1 MCLLPFPHAS
11 VTRRAKSFT
20 RTELDP
26 HAEDAP
32 SKSARK
38 RHMHALQ
45 NLGDRLAELEPDQ
58 WRQLELPEGLVE
70 ALTELHR
77 LKAHEARRRQMQFI
91 GKLMRELDPAPIE
104 AQLERW
110 EAGTRAHKAA
120 FRAAERWRERLL
132 QEAGALTELLQERPK
147 LAGTGLETLIEQA
160 RSATTPARRSAA
172 ARQLFRRIHEE
183 LLLIHKAN

>member
-1 MCLLPFPHAS
+1 

-20 RTELDP
+20 RTDLDP
-26 HAEDAP
+26 QADDTL

-45 NLGDRLAELEPDQ
+45 NLGDRLAGLEPARWQ
-58 WRQLELPEGLVE
+58 ELALPEALLD
-70 ALTELHR
+70 ALTELRR

-91 GKLMRELDPAPIE
+91 GKLMRELDPAPIV

-110 EAGTRAHKAA
+110 EAGSSIQKAA

-132 QEAGALTELLQERPK
+132 EQTDALAQLLQERPA
-147 LAGTGLETLIEQA
+147 LAAAGLEELILQA
-160 RSATTPARRSAA
+160 RSAPTPALRSAA
-172 ARQLFRRIHEE
+172 ARRLFRLIHEE
-183 LLLIHKAN
+183 LRLEPATS